1 MNIRK
6 LPVLVFVVSLA
17 VPGAVAQVTLD
28 ECQRLAYDNY
38 PQLKQNRLIEMTTEY
53 NLSNASKGYL
63 PQITVSV
70 QATWQNKVP
79 AFPDEMKELYSKI
92 GLDMTGLKK
101 DQYKVGAD
109 ISQVIWDGGAIKNSR
124 DAARS
129 DGAARKAN
137 LEVDLYGIRD
147 RVNSIY
153 FGILILEEQI
163 RLNDELQ
170 AMLKSNCD
178 KIKACIDNGVAMP
191 SDLDV
196 ATAELYSAMQSRTGL
211 EASRDAYRRML
222 SLFVNKDL
230 ASEPLEKPVMPV
242 ISGDGY
248 TGRPEMTL
256 FDKRREQLA
265 VQKKSVMTS
274 LNPRIGAF
282 AQGYYGKPGFD
293 MFADMF
299 GNKWSFNFMAGI
311 KVQWNIGSFY
321 TKSASLRKIET
332 SKKDIDVMQETFLF
346 NTGLQATGE
355 LGEIDKVKRQME
367 QDREIVRLR
376 EAIRKSS
383 ESKYANGVIDV
394 NDLIRDITS
403 ENRARINSTLHE
415 IDMLKGLYDLKNITG
430 E

>member
-1 MNIRK
+1 MNIGR
-6 LPVLVFVVSLA
+6 LTVSALVLSFGVSLA
-17 VPGAVAQVTLD
+17 TARVTLE
-28 ECQRLAYDNY
+28 ECQGLAYDNY

-63 PQITVSV
+63 PQITVSA

-79 AFPDEMKELYSKI
+79 SFPDEMKELYSKV

-109 ISQVIWDGGAIKNSR
+109 ISQVIWDGGVIKNTK
-124 DAARS
+124 DAAKS
-129 DGAARKAN
+129 EGITRKAN
-137 LEVDLYGIRD
+137 LEVELYGIRD

-153 FGILILEEQI
+153 FGILILDEQI

-170 AMLKSNCD
+170 SMLRSNCD
-178 KIKACIDNGVAMP
+178 KIKAYIDNGVAMP
-191 SDLDV
+191 SDLDA
-196 ATAELYSAMQSRTGL
+196 ATAELYSAMQTRTGL
-211 EASRDAYRRML
+211 DASREAYKRML
-222 SLFVNKDL
+222 SLFVNKNL
-230 ASEPLEKPVMPV
+230 VSEQFVKPVMPV
-242 ISGDGY
+242 INDNGY
-248 TGRPEMTL
+248 TGRPEMKL
-256 FDKRREQLA
+256 FESKREQLS

-321 TKSASLRKIET
+321 TKNGSLKKIET
-332 SKKDIDVMQETFLF
+332 AGKDIDVMQETFLF
-346 NTGLQATGE
+346 NTGLQATNE
-355 LGEIDKVKRQME
+355 QGEIDKVKRQMA

-376 EAIRKSS
+376 ESVRLSS

-403 ENRARINSTLHE
+403 ENQARINSTLHE
-415 IDMLKGLYDLKNITG
+415 IDMLKSLYDLKNIVG